1 MANTPFNY
9 VAQPS
14 DKGVVLMPSATGM
27 YDRHAIEWAYRYF
40 DPAKTS
46 VKEEA
51 DILEKMV
58 DKCVTN
64 PRYRFF
70 RTSSLAWDP
79 RVQEGALGNDAIK
92 ASEYGLRNLQ
102 IVERN
107 LYNWVKKDEDSRIKE
122 KLYLTIAQQRYAFFK
137 RVLSNVGGIYLN
149 DMKLSSGVARYEVV
163 SKARQRQ
170 AMLWCLAQAKRF
182 KRYADP
188 TFERKSFISVSYYDQ
203 LLEFIGYDLF
213 GVRTRLAVSSHL
225 SPQGYSQK
233 EYFDDLFSAIFQ
245 SVEQQK
251 APSQEERVLQR
262 AYLTYSRAVVDKAN
276 KQGGNG
282 PAALQ
287 GEVSAT
293 AMPIAAAYG
302 SPTASLAPTVDAA
315 LLDGSAIYFYSSLL
329 KLKPLLEKCIKSNL
343 SPDAR
348 SHYEMLLFKVNK
360 ALEDGK

>member
-1 MANTPFNY
+1 M
-9 VAQPS
+9 
-14 DKGVVLMPSATGM
+14 
-27 YDRHAIEWAYRYF
+27 
-40 DPAKTS
+40 
-46 VKEEA
+46 
-51 DILEKMV
+51 
-58 DKCVTN
+58 
-64 PRYRFF
+64 
-70 RTSSLAWDP
+70 
-79 RVQEGALGNDAIK
+79 GNDAIK

-188 TFERKSFISVSYYDQ
+188 AFERKGFISVSYYDQ

-225 SPQGYSQK
+225 SPQSYSQK
-233 EYFDDLFSAIFQ
+233 EYFDDLFTAIFQ
-245 SVEQQK
+245 SAVQQK

-287 GEVSAT
+287 GAHPVT
-293 AMPIAAAYG
+293 VAYG
-302 SPTASLAPTVDAA
+302 NPTASLAPTVDAA
-315 LLDGSAIYFYSSLL
+315 LLDGSALYFYSSLL
-329 KLKPLLEKCIKSNL
+329 KLKPMLEKCIKSNL